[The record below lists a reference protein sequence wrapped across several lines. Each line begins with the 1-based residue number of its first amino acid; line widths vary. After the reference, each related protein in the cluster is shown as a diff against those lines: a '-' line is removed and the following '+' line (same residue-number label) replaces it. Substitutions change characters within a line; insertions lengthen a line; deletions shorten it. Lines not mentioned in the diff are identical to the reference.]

1 MTDLIQTRVE
11 DGVMIVVMNRAD
23 KMNAITRDMYLAMTQ
38 SFVRAREDDGIRS
51 VLLAAEGDNFSA
63 GNDIADFMKLGKS
76 GGNLADSD
84 VFKFL
89 KSLADLDKP
98 LVAAVRGRAVGVGLT
113 MLLHCDI
120 VVVAKDAKLSV
131 PFINLALVPEAASTL
146 LMPRVIGHQRA
157 FELFA
162 LGETID
168 GGQAYEWGLA
178 NRAVP
183 MAAVEALARDFADR
197 LAQRAP
203 NAIRHT
209 KRLMRDS
216 EAMWDLMLREGEIF
230 SKQMKSPEAMEAFTA
245 FMQKRQPNFG

>member
-1 MTDLIQTRVE
+1 MTDLIKTRVE
-11 DGVMIVVMNRAD
+11 NGVMFVVMNRAD
-23 KMNAITRDMYLAMTQ
+23 KMNAITQAMYLGMTQ
-38 SFVRAREDDGIRS
+38 AFQQARENDSVRA
-51 VLLAAEGDNFSA
+51 VLLAAEGDSFTA
-63 GNDIADFMKLGKS
+63 GNDIADFMRLGQVD
-76 GGNLADSD
+76 GNLVDSD

-89 KSLADLDKP
+89 KALADLDKP

-120 VVVAKDAKLSV
+120 VVVAKDAKLSA

-146 LMPRVIGHQRA
+146 LMPRVIGHPRA

-183 MAAVEALARDFADR
+183 MAAVEAVARDFAER

-203 NAIRHT
+203 NAVRQT
-209 KRLMRDS
+209 KRLMRDA
-216 EAMWDLMLREGEIF
+216 EGMWDLMQREGEIF
-230 SKQMKSPEAMEAFTA
+230 SNQMKSPEALEAFTA